1 VDNKRCLWKV
11 NTTTVKITELPPS
24 LTYEKY
30 DILDKL
36 VENNDIVSYDD
47 NCKDNISY
55 TIKFTRASLEK
66 YDNEKIVKLLKL
78 EEASTEIFS
87 TLDEFGKLKY
97 LRHLMR

>member
-24 LTYEKY
+24 LTYEKE

-47 NCKDNISY
+47 NCRIISHIY
-55 TIKFTRASLEK
+55 KVLQSITWK
-66 YDNEKIVKLLKL
+66 VW
-78 EEASTEIFS
+78 
-87 TLDEFGKLKY
+87 
-97 LRHLMR
+97 